1 MVHDE
6 LLLWCSER
14 GAGSLDAFQDTYTWL
29 GKGKQESSTL
39 DWRIALYNL
48 QILSHVEVDWEA
60 RIWGVTPPVLT
71 TLPNSGGHA
80 LLVGQRPLWLIQRLE
95 RLHEDPDPG
104 IAALAQSVVA
114 LPPHRQADGPS
125 VRMVTLADPEECRA
139 LCEALGIAFEDRAAD
154 QLVPRLPR
162 FQEMLTER
170 GVQRGPGGIEPQ
182 KMSEGG
188 GDLWTDVEGH
198 GEPPLHGA
206 YRYQRYNTHRY
217 IYWIG
222 MSGFIADK
230 RTVVYAELAR
240 AERWV
245 LRYSPL
251 QRELYAPKRMQ
262 LPHLHARA
270 AVLRSGLLP
279 QLTAL
284 DPQAAP
290 DRHSMPEYKSYVKYV
305 NIDEAFARQL
315 AESLYQ
321 KLQLVP

>member
-1 MVHDE
+1 MHDE

-14 GAGSLDAFQDTYTWL
+14 GAGSLDAFRDTYAWL
-29 GKGKQESSTL
+29 EKGEPKSSAP

-48 QILSHVEVDWEA
+48 QVLGHAEVDWEA
-60 RIWGVTPPVLT
+60 RTWSVTPPVLT
-71 TLPNSGGHA
+71 TMPNSGGHA
-80 LLVGQRPLWLIQRLE
+80 LLVGQRPLWLMQRLE
-95 RLHEDPDPG
+95 RLHEDPGSD
-104 IAALAQSVVA
+104 IAALAQSVMP
-114 LPPHRQADGPS
+114 LPPFRQAGGPS
-125 VRMVTLADPEECRA
+125 VRMVTLADPEDCRA
-139 LCEALGIAFEDRAAD
+139 LCQALGIAFEDRAAD
-154 QLVPRLPR
+154 QLARRLPR
-162 FQEMLTER
+162 FQEMLAER

-188 GDLWTDVEGH
+188 SDLWTDIEGH

-240 AERWV
+240 AKRWV
-245 LRYSPL
+245 LRYNPL
-251 QRELYAPKRMQ
+251 RRELYAPKRMQ

-279 QLTAL
+279 RLTAL
-284 DPQAAP
+284 NPQTAP
-290 DRHSMPEYKSYVKYV
+290 AEQSNPEHKSYVKYV
-305 NIDEAFARQL
+305 NIDESFARQV

-321 KLQLVP
+321 ELRLVP

>member
-1 MVHDE
+1 MHDE

-14 GAGSLDAFQDTYTWL
+14 GAGSLDAFRDAYAWL
-29 GKGKQESSTL
+29 EKGKLGSSAP

-48 QILSHVEVDWEA
+48 QVLGHAEVDWETQ
-60 RIWGVTPPVLT
+60 IWSVTPPILT
-71 TLPNSGGHA
+71 TMPNSGGHA
-80 LLVGQRPLWLIQRLE
+80 LLVGQRPLWLMQRLE
-95 RLHEDPDPG
+95 RLHEDPDSD
-104 IAALAQSVVA
+104 IATLAQSMVP
-114 LPPHRQADGPS
+114 LPPLRQVGGPS
-125 VRMVTLADPEECRA
+125 VRLVTLADSEDCRA

-154 QLVPRLPR
+154 QLALRLPR

-188 GDLWTDVEGH
+188 NDIWTDVEGP

-217 IYWIG
+217 IYWLG

-240 AERWV
+240 AKRWV
-245 LRYSPL
+245 LRYNA
-251 QRELYAPKRMQ
+251 QRRELYAPKRMQ

-284 DPQAAP
+284 TPQTAP
-290 DRHSMPEYKSYVKYV
+290 DRQPNPEHKSYVKYV
-305 NIDEAFARQL
+305 NIDEPFARQV

-321 KLQLVP
+321 ELQLVP

>member
-1 MVHDE
+1 MHDE

-14 GAGSLDAFQDTYTWL
+14 GAGSLDAFRDTYAWL
-29 GKGKQESSTL
+29 EKGKQESSAP

-48 QILSHVEVDWEA
+48 QVLGHAEVDWEA
-60 RIWGVTPPVLT
+60 RIWSVTPPVLT
-71 TLPNSGGHA
+71 TMPNSGGRA
-80 LLVGQRPLWLIQRLE
+80 LLVGQRPLWLMQRLE
-95 RLHEDPDPG
+95 RLHEDSDSD
-104 IAALAQSVVA
+104 IATLAQSVV
-114 LPPHRQADGPS
+114 LIPPLRQTDGPS
-125 VRMVTLADPEECRA
+125 VRMVTLADPEDCRA

-154 QLVPRLPR
+154 QLALRLPR

-188 GDLWTDVEGH
+188 NDIWTDVEGH

-217 IYWIG
+217 IYWLG

-240 AERWV
+240 TERWV
-245 LRYSPL
+245 LRYNAL
-251 QRELYAPKRMQ
+251 RRELYAPKRMQ

-284 DPQAAP
+284 NPQTAP
-290 DRHSMPEYKSYVKYV
+290 DWEPNREHKSYVKYV
-305 NIDEAFARQL
+305 NIDEPFARQV

-321 KLQLVP
+321 QLQFVP

>member
-1 MVHDE
+1 MQDE

-14 GAGSLDAFQDTYTWL
+14 GAGSLDAFRDTYAWL
-29 GKGKQESSTL
+29 EKGEQKGSAP

-48 QILSHVEVDWEA
+48 QVLGHAEVDWEA
-60 RIWGVTPPVLT
+60 QTWSVTPPVLT
-71 TLPNSGGHA
+71 TMPNSGGHA
-80 LLVGQRPLWLIQRLE
+80 LLVGQRPLWLLQRLE
-95 RLHEDPDPG
+95 RLHEDPGSD
-104 IAALAQSVVA
+104 IATLAQSVVP
-114 LPPHRQADGPS
+114 LPPFRQAGGPS
-125 VRMVTLADPEECRA
+125 VLMVTLVDPEDCRA
-139 LCEALGIAFEDRAAD
+139 LCKALGIAFEDRAAD
-154 QLVPRLPR
+154 QLARRLPR
-162 FQEMLTER
+162 FQEMLAER
-170 GVQRGPGGIEPQ
+170 GVQRGPGGIQPQ

-188 GDLWTDVEGH
+188 RDIWTDVEGH

-222 MSGFIADK
+222 TKGFIADK

-251 QRELYAPKRMQ
+251 RQELYAPKRMQ

-279 QLTAL
+279 QLAAL
-284 DPQAAP
+284 NPQADP
-290 DRHSMPEYKSYVKYV
+290 NGQVGPEHKSYVKYV
-305 NIDEAFARQL
+305 NIDEPFARQV

>member
-1 MVHDE
+1 MHDE
-6 LLLWCSER
+6 LFLWCSER
-14 GAGSLDAFQDTYTWL
+14 GAGSLDTFRDTYAWL
-29 GKGKQESSTL
+29 EKGKQESSAP

-48 QILSHVEVDWEA
+48 QVLGHAEVDWEA
-60 RIWGVTPPVLT
+60 RIWSVTPPVLT

-80 LLVGQRPLWLIQRLE
+80 LLVGQRPLWLMQRLE
-95 RLHEDPDPG
+95 RLHEDPDSD
-104 IAALAQSVVA
+104 IAALAQSVVP
-114 LPPHRQADGPS
+114 LPPLRQADGPS
-125 VRMVTLADPEECRA
+125 VRMVTLADPEDCRA

-154 QLVPRLPR
+154 QLALRLPR

-188 GDLWTDVEGH
+188 SDIWIDVEGH
-198 GEPPLHGA
+198 GAPPLHGA

-230 RTVVYAELAR
+230 RTVMYAELAR
-240 AERWV
+240 TKRWV
-245 LRYSPL
+245 LRYNPL
-251 QRELYAPKRMQ
+251 RQELYVPKRIQ

-284 DPQAAP
+284 NSPAAH
-290 DRHSMPEYKSYVKYV
+290 DRQPNAKYKSYVKYV
-305 NIDEAFARQL
+305 NIDEPFARQV

-321 KLQLVP
+321 MLQLVP

>member
-1 MVHDE
+1 MHDE

-14 GAGSLDAFQDTYTWL
+14 GAGSLDAFRDTYAWL
-29 GKGKQESSTL
+29 EKGEPKSSAP

-48 QILSHVEVDWEA
+48 QVLGHAEVDWEA
-60 RIWGVTPPVLT
+60 RTWSVTPPVLT
-71 TLPNSGGHA
+71 TMPNSGGQA
-80 LLVGQRPLWLIQRLE
+80 LLVGQRPLWLMQRLE
-95 RLHEDPDPG
+95 RLHEDPGSD
-104 IAALAQSVVA
+104 IAALAQSMMP
-114 LPPHRQADGPS
+114 LPPFRQAGGPS
-125 VRMVTLADPEECRA
+125 VRMVTLADPEDCRA
-139 LCEALGIAFEDRAAD
+139 LCQALGIAFEDRAAD
-154 QLVPRLPR
+154 QLARRLPR
-162 FQEMLTER
+162 FQEMLAER

-188 GDLWTDVEGH
+188 SDLWTDIEGH

-240 AERWV
+240 AKRWV
-245 LRYSPL
+245 LRYNPL
-251 QRELYAPKRMQ
+251 RRELYAPKRMQ

-284 DPQAAP
+284 NPQTAP
-290 DRHSMPEYKSYVKYV
+290 AEQSNPEHKSYVKYV
-305 NIDEAFARQL
+305 NIDESFARQV

-321 KLQLVP
+321 ELRLVR

>member
-1 MVHDE
+1 MHDE

-14 GAGSLDAFQDTYTWL
+14 GAGGLDAFRDTYTWM
-29 GKGKQESSTL
+29 GKGKDESCTL
-39 DWRIALYNL
+39 DWRIAMYNL
-48 QILSHVEVDWEA
+48 QVLGHLEVDWEA
-60 RIWGVTPPVLT
+60 RIWSVTPPVLT

-80 LLVGQRPLWLIQRLE
+80 LLVGQRPLWLIQQLE
-95 RLHEDPDPG
+95 RLHEDPDPD
-104 IAALAQSVVA
+104 IATLAQSVVP
-114 LPPHRQADGPS
+114 LPPHRQDGGPS
-125 VRMVTLADPEECRA
+125 VRLVALANPEECRA
-139 LCEALGIAFEDRAAD
+139 LCRVLGIAFEDRAAD
-154 QLVPRLPR
+154 QLVLRLPR
-162 FQEMLTER
+162 FQEMLSER
-170 GVQRGPGGIEPQ
+170 GVQRGPGGIDPQ

-188 GDLWTDVEGH
+188 GDLWTDVEGN

-230 RTVVYAELAR
+230 RTVVYAELAH
-240 AERWV
+240 AKRWV

-251 QRELYAPKRMQ
+251 RRELYAPKRMQ

-284 DPQAAP
+284 DSLSAP
-290 DRHSMPEYKSYVKYV
+290 NRQSVPPNKCYVKYV
-305 NIDEAFARQL
+305 NIDNVFARQL

-321 KLQLVP
+321 KLQFVP

>member
-1 MVHDE
+1 MHDE

-14 GAGSLDAFQDTYTWL
+14 GAGSLDAFRDTYAWL
-29 GKGKQESSTL
+29 EKGRQGSSAP

-48 QILSHVEVDWEA
+48 QVLGHVEVDWEA
-60 RIWGVTPPVLT
+60 RIWSVTPPVLT
-71 TLPNSGGHA
+71 TMPNSGGHA
-80 LLVGQRPLWLIQRLE
+80 LLVGQRPLWLMQRLE
-95 RLHEDPDPG
+95 RLHEDPDSD
-104 IAALAQSVVA
+104 IATLAQSVV
-114 LPPHRQADGPS
+114 LLSPLRQAGGPS
-125 VRMVTLADPEECRA
+125 VRMVTLADPEDCRA

-154 QLVPRLPR
+154 QLALRLPR

-188 GDLWTDVEGH
+188 NDIWTDIEGP

-217 IYWIG
+217 IYWLG

-245 LRYSPL
+245 LRYNA
-251 QRELYAPKRMQ
+251 QRRELYAPRRMQ

-270 AVLRSGLLP
+270 AVLRSGMLP

-284 DPQAAP
+284 NPQVALDQQP
-290 DRHSMPEYKSYVKYV
+290 NRERKSYVKYV
-305 NIDEAFARQL
+305 NIDEPFARQV
-315 AESLYQ
+315 AKSLYQ